1 MVLKLKNRFMVVLTE
16 EDLIKIDDVL
26 NEKIR
31 SLIHTD
37 MSSDLSRDE
46 IDALNREYAVL
57 GDLRAKFYGRYVI
70 ED

>member
-37 MSSDLSRDE
+37 VSDLSSDE
-46 IDALNREYAVL
+46 MDALNREYAVL
-57 GDLRAKFYGRYVI
+57 GDLRAKFHGQYTI